1 MVTVTH
7 ILNNQEVSV
16 QAHGHT
22 AGSRS
27 TWWPPAEVGS
37 HKVAVQQR
45 TDCAFN
51 TNSVH
56 YACSPAFL
64 ALIEGFSA
72 ELPWSSLTW
81 QSWSHSMAEEF
92 EQRSDLS
99 TLLLCVPFSA
109 PTAPSKATSAVSVP
123 PISLAQL
130 SLVHPM
136 TMVSP
141 SPATEQLMWGF
152 LKCNRDEG
160 DRTAFR
166 RSLLCTAGLRKGT
179 ENRGRPGNR
188 PWLWRGSMW
197 KKRIGDVKLI
207 ALQHRL
213 QLELQM
219 SSILPSAHCRGCC
232 WC

>member
-56 YACSPAFL
+56 YACSPAFP
-64 ALIEGFSA
+64 ALLEGFSA

-81 QSWSHSMAEEF
+81 QSWSHSMPEEF

-109 PTAPSKATSAVSVP
+109 PTAPSKATSALSVP

-166 RSLLCTAGLRKGT
+166 RSLLCTVGYGKGQRT
-179 ENRGRPGNR
+179 EEGQATGPGFGGGACGRR
-188 PWLWRGSMW
+188 
-197 KKRIGDVKLI
+197 
-207 ALQHRL
+207 
-213 QLELQM
+213 E
-219 SSILPSAHCRGCC
+219 
-232 WC
+232 

>member
-64 ALIEGFSA
+64 ALLEGFSA

-99 TLLLCVPFSA
+99 TLLLCPFLS
-109 PTAPSKATSAVSVP
+109 THS
-123 PISLAQL
+123 PIKS
-130 SLVHPM
+130 H
-136 TMVSP
+136 
-141 SPATEQLMWGF
+141 
-152 LKCNRDEG
+152 
-160 DRTAFR
+160 
-166 RSLLCTAGLRKGT
+166 LCTVCSSYLPGT
-179 ENRGRPGNR
+179 VE
-188 PWLWRGSMW
+188 
-197 KKRIGDVKLI
+197 
-207 ALQHRL
+207 
-213 QLELQM
+213 
-219 SSILPSAHCRGCC
+219 PSASHDNGFPFPSN
-232 WC
+232 